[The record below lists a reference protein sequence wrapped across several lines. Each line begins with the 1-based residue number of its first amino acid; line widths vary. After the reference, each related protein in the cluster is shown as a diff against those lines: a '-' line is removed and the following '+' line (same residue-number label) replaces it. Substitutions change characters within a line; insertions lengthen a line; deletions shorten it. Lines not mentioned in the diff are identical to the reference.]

1 MLIAT
6 VPIVLTH
13 LADHGGSSHASA
25 GGPGVFGLFLWSLPV
40 LLIAG
45 LLLRSSGPVTSAVCL
60 FSAGAGAIHAVVTP
74 EHLREDLRFGVFFLV
89 VTALQPVWVA
99 FVLRRSSTAPLVWGV
114 AGNLAV

>member
-6 VPIVLTH
+6 VPTVLAH
-13 LADHGGSSHASA
+13 LADHGGSSHASDSA

-89 VTALQPVWVA
+89 VTALQLVWVA
-99 FVLRRSSTAPLVWGV
+99 FVLRRSSTAP
-114 AGNLAV
+114 